1 MAKEALTERLQKD
14 GTLRDTAERVRQ
26 KQGSEV
32 SDVFDDASGERS
44 KEALSPEKKTLY
56 KDYLEG
62 KFDLKE
68 STDRDGMFSDLP
80 ARNSQ
85 EIQNYIEKLEAE
97 SAKMREERTKK
108 QISETEIRERP
119 DMLAEE
125 NSASKELVE
134 NPFCGKNKL
143 KSNVKYYTGEYNY
156 LYETDSRGRINRFFA
171 EKLQLTARD
180 KRLRHDPNTPGKMTY
195 DDAGHLI
202 GDRFGGAATIAN
214 LVSQLRSM
222 NRGDYRVMEDHLES
236 VIQNGGTV
244 EMEGRIIYNETNLR
258 PEGIFIELT
267 IDGKSIELY
276 FSNVR

>member
-1 MAKEALTERLQKD
+1 M
-14 GTLRDTAERVRQ
+14 
-26 KQGSEV
+26 
-32 SDVFDDASGERS
+32 
-44 KEALSPEKKTLY
+44 
-56 KDYLEG
+56 
-62 KFDLKE
+62 
-68 STDRDGMFSDLP
+68 
-80 ARNSQ
+80 
-85 EIQNYIEKLEAE
+85 
-97 SAKMREERTKK
+97 
-108 QISETEIRERP
+108 
-119 DMLAEE
+119 
-125 NSASKELVE
+125 
-134 NPFCGKNKL
+134 
-143 KSNVKYYTGEYNY
+143 KSNVKYYAGEYNY
-156 LYETDSRGRINRFFA
+156 LYETDSLGRICRFFA

-180 KRLRHDPNTPGKMTY
+180 KRLRPDPNTPGKMEY

-214 LVSQLRSM
+214 LISQLRNV